1 MRRLAILL
9 LLVASLAPAAR
20 GHVFEFSDTRM
31 TLTGDGRFVV
41 LMVADLDALA
51 LGVDPTLDPGEVAA
65 AIRAL
70 PQGEREATEARLR
83 RHFEIRVRVRFDG
96 APAPFTLSFPGAGQ
110 PAPPAPGNAAA
121 GPSMV
126 FGIVARMEGAV
137 PAPAQQVTFWAS
149 RAFPA
154 VRLALERPGAE
165 PARHLLPAAEE
176 SPAFPVH
183 GAGTLEARAA
193 TAWRYA
199 LLGFEHILPA
209 GPDHVLFVLGLFLLS
224 PKARPL
230 LVQVSLFTLAHT
242 ATLALST
249 LGLVRLSPSIVEPL
263 IALSIAWVAF
273 ENVLTS
279 ELRPWRA
286 GLVFA
291 FGLLHGLGFAGVLG
305 ELGLP
310 REAFLSALLA
320 FNVGVEAGQLVVIG
334 LAFAAVGAF
343 RGRSWYRS
351 RVVVPASLL
360 IGATGAWWTL
370 ERLLGA

>member
-1 MRRLAILL
+1 MRRLSILL
-9 LLVASLAPAAR
+9 LLAALQAPAAR
-20 GHVFEFSDTRM
+20 AHVFEFTDTRV
-31 TLTGDGRFVV
+31 TLTGDGRFVA

-51 LGVDPTLDPGEVAA
+51 LGVDPTLDPARVAA

-70 PQGEREATEARLR
+70 PPAEREATAARLQR
-83 RHFEIRVRVRFDG
+83 YFEIRVRVRFDG
-96 APAPFTLSFPGAGQ
+96 TPAPFALTFPGAGKR
-110 PAPPAPGNAAA
+110 
-121 GPSMV
+121 PSPELPEMV

-137 PAPAQQVTFWAS
+137 PAGAQQVTFWAS

-154 VRLALERPGAE
+154 VRLTLERPGAE
-165 PARHLLPAAEE
+165 AVRHLLPAAEE

-183 GAGTLEARAA
+183 GTGTIEARAA

-209 GPDHVLFVLGLFLLS
+209 GLDHVLFVLGLFLLS
-224 PKARPL
+224 PKLKPL
-230 LVQVSLFTLAHT
+230 LIQVSLFTLAHT

-310 REAFLSALLA
+310 REAFFSALVA
-320 FNVGVEAGQLVVIG
+320 FNVGVEAGQLTVIG

-343 RGRSWYRS
+343 RDRPWYRS

-360 IGATGAWWTL
+360 IGSTGAWWTVV
-370 ERLLGA
+370 RTLGH